1 MFYSVDTAIFAF
13 QLRCGSAMPAVPHQD
28 CV

>member
-1 MFYSVDTAIFAF
+1 MFYAVDTAIFAF
-13 QLRCGSAMPAVPHQD
+13 QLRCGSAMPAVPQQD